1 MESESGRF
9 RAVKELIGFNL
20 VALAISALIVWLTCL
35 EFSTKDK
42 LIFVMQEAIFLG
54 VLSVGAYLLI
64 NG

>member
-1 MESESGRF
+1 M
-9 RAVKELIGFNL
+9 KELIGFNL

-42 LIFVMQEAIFLG
+42 LILVMQEAIFLG